1 MNNKTWE
8 HGYLDL
14 LQDCLDNGSD
24 RQDRTSTGTRALFGK
39 FLDIDLSKG
48 FPAVTTK
55 KLAFKAMVS
64 ELLWFLEGSNDER
77 RLCEILHGTRDSS
90 KKTIWTDNANADYWK
105 PKADFEGDLGRVY
118 GVQWRSWKRYSLK
131 GAEDHISHP
140 EGGRTY
146 LGAKVLVQEI
156 DQVQELIKKLKTN
169 NTDRRMIINAFNVG
183 EIQDMALPPCHQQSQ
198 FFVSDSKLSCMMTQ
212 RSADLALG
220 IPLNIASYALL
231 THMLAQVS
239 GLEVGRLIMSLGD
252 AHIYSDH
259 LEGVLEQLSR
269 TPKKAPVL
277 KINKAVTDIDG
288 FCMDDFSLEGYE
300 HYPSIKLKMAV

>member
-90 KKTIWTDNANADYWK
+90 KKTIWTDNAMV
-105 PKADFEGDLGRVY
+105 FSGDLGNDTR
-118 GVQWRSWKRYSLK
+118 
-131 GAEDHISHP
+131 
-140 EGGRTY
+140 
-146 LGAKVLVQEI
+146 
-156 DQVQELIKKLKTN
+156 
-169 NTDRRMIINAFNVG
+169 
-183 EIQDMALPPCHQQSQ
+183 
-198 FFVSDSKLSCMMTQ
+198 
-212 RSADLALG
+212 
-220 IPLNIASYALL
+220 
-231 THMLAQVS
+231 
-239 GLEVGRLIMSLGD
+239 
-252 AHIYSDH
+252 
-259 LEGVLEQLSR
+259 
-269 TPKKAPVL
+269 
-277 KINKAVTDIDG
+277 
-288 FCMDDFSLEGYE
+288 
-300 HYPSIKLKMAV
+300 